1 MECGSSV
8 EIHGCIIVISENGR
22 PTILQIP
29 IWVESKSFNK
39 HSLTDI
45 TEQTRNACDKGL
57 YTCSIYLD
65 LQKAFDTVNQNIL
78 LAKLKHGIEGTSLDW
93 FKSLLYVIG
102 FNTLQ

>member
-1 MECGSSV
+1 M
-8 EIHGCIIVISENGR
+8 
-22 PTILQIP
+22 P
-29 IWVESKSFNK
+29 IWVERKSFNK
-39 HSLTDI
+39 HGLTEI

-65 LQKAFDTVNQNIL
+65 LQKAFDPVNQNIL
-78 LAKLKHGIEGTSLDW
+78 LAKLKHYGIEGTSLDS